1 MRRVMML
8 ALLLMAQVAAAQAP
22 APLLVHTILVR
33 GLAERELDP
42 EK

>member
-1 MRRVMML
+1 MRRVMIL
-8 ALLLMAQVAAAQAP
+8 ALLPVVQVAAAQAL
-22 APLLVHTILVR
+22 APLLAHTILVR